1 MKKALTVRLVIAL
14 LIAASLAACRT
25 PTITERGVDP
35 SGQFSQQTYTEDEYW
50 KHLVD
55 ARIAAES
62 AGQKPEVKSG
72 HEEWRTFWPWW
83 YSAIRR
89 KRKPTWKSKE
99 FKTSED
105 MVNYIKEKRR
115 AKGLPTY
122 E

>member
-1 MKKALTVRLVIAL
+1 MRTFPTVRFTSAV
-14 LIAASLAACRT
+14 LIIASLVSCKT

-62 AGQKPEVKSG
+62 AGQKPEVKTG

-83 YSAIRR
+83 YSVIRR
-89 KRKPTWKSKE
+89 KPKPTWKSKE

>member
-1 MKKALTVRLVIAL
+1 MRTFPTVRFTSAV
-14 LIAASLAACRT
+14 LIIASLVSCRT
-25 PTITERGVDP
+25 PTITEHRFDT
-35 SGQFSQQTYTEDEYW
+35 SGPSQQTFTEDEYW

-55 ARIAAES
+55 ARIAAEV
-62 AGQKPEVKSG
+62 AGQKPEVKTG
-72 HEEWRTFWPWW
+72 HEEWKTFWPWW
-83 YSAIRR
+83 YSVIRQR
-89 KRKPTWKSKE
+89 PKPTWKSKE